1 MSTGPSR
8 PQKPVVEELSG
19 LDHCPTLTTMSPTGL
34 HERPLPCLHERLLPC
49 LLGMVFCAFLTLP
62 FLPPVQAQD
71 YGLRRTPPGREDL
84 PDHALLLRQEV
95 NRIAVITLRDG
106 QTLRG
111 TIMEVDGSE
120 ITLALDAATLME
132 ARVGISWVQVREVRV
147 ERKGRILEGLLLGG
161 VGGAVL
167 GAISVDDDANKEY
180 LGIEAPEQMW
190 ETAIQGAVIGA
201 VAGLIRGFDVVLAPT
216 PQTFTATGLYRP
228 DTAQIRP
235 AVRFINTAPTSS
247 MTYRDIEESLQ
258 AGPLGGNWSM
268 RSKNTWNGH
277 SGATMAVET
286 SWPSSEGRWWLR
298 SRVEWTTMAR
308 IGLPELYYGGG
319 AGQSELWREYRA
331 VRTLMGVV
339 YPIGSTGRLPL
350 AEVAVLGGISRTTLK
365 SYGKYESGLG
375 PGRVSTFE
383 ASSKQKMYRPLLMA
397 TGSLAL
403 VRQPKLA
410 ISLRAEGVMGP
421 GFSANALINDAGEV
435 IIPKHRITP
444 IGLSIG
450 IEILFPN
457 F

>member
-34 HERPLPCLHERLLPC
+34 HERLLPCLHKRLLPC
-49 LLGMVFCAFLTLP
+49 LLGMVFCAFLTIP

-106 QTLRG
+106 QTMRG

-216 PQTFTATGLYRP
+216 SPTFTATGLYRP

-258 AGPLGGNWSM
+258 AGPLGDNWSM
-268 RSKNTWNGH
+268 RSENTWNGH

-286 SWPSSEGRWWLR
+286 SWPSAEGRWWLR

-308 IGLPELYYGGG
+308 IGLPGMFYGGG
-319 AGQSELWREYRA
+319 AGPIDLWREYRS
-331 VRTLMGVV
+331 VRTWMGVV

-350 AEVAVLGGISRTTLK
+350 AEVAILGGLARTTLT
-365 SYGKYESGLG
+365 SYAMSGGLPLFSILDPFES
-375 PGRVSTFE
+375 R
-383 ASSKQKMYRPLLMA
+383 SKQKVYRPLLMA

>member
-1 MSTGPSR
+1 MSTGPSL

-34 HERPLPCLHERLLPC
+34 HERPLPCLYERLLPC
-49 LLGMVFCAFLTLP
+49 LLGMVFCVFLTIP

-71 YGLRRTPPGREDL
+71 FGLRRTPPGREDL

-95 NRIAVITLRDG
+95 NRIAVITLRNG

-147 ERKGRILEGLLLGG
+147 ERKARILEGLLLGG
-161 VGGAVL
+161 VGGAAL
-167 GAISVDDDANKEY
+167 GAILIDDDAKKEY

-216 PQTFTATGLYRP
+216 PRTFIATGLYRP

-235 AVRFINTAPTSS
+235 AVRLISTAPTSS

-258 AGPLGGNWSM
+258 AGKGGAH
-268 RSKNTWNGH
+268 TDELWNGRAG
-277 SGATMAVET
+277 STLAVES
-286 SWPSSEGRWWLR
+286 SWPATGRWWLR
-298 SRVEWTTMAR
+298 SRLEWTTMAR
-308 IGLPELYYGGG
+308 IGVPELFYGTLGG
-319 AGQSELWREYRA
+319 PSDRWREYRA
-331 VRTLMGVV
+331 VRTYMGVV
-339 YPIGSTGRLPL
+339 YPIGATGRLPI
-350 AEVAVLGGISRTTLK
+350 AEVAVMGGLSRTTLK
-365 SYGKYESGLG
+365 SYAMHGGSYYTD
-375 PGRVSTFE
+375 PFE
-383 ASSKQKMYRPLLMA
+383 ASSNQKVYRPLLMA